1 MIGPIVLTCHAIGR
15 PYGRAWMD
23 LARLGH
29 RRVYVLVEA
38 AEA

>member
-1 MIGPIVLTCHAIGR
+1 MIGPIILTRHPIGR
-15 PYGRAWMD
+15 PYGRAWME
-23 LARLGH
+23 LTRMGH